1 MSFGIELQNS
11 FFSISQ
17 SIHANFND
25 LNHCNIGRPAVGY
38 QSMFMKKMISNE
50 PYYSTSLLQR
60 LQFLS
65 KPQIT
70 RRSDAEEKEGKEEK
84 EQMLK
89 DPTAVKLELQ
99 SK

>member
-1 MSFGIELQNS
+1 MSFGIELQNP

-25 LNHCNIGRPAVGY
+25 LNHCNIGRPAVTRVCSG
-38 QSMFMKKMISNE
+38 KKMISNE

-70 RRSDAEEKEGKEEK
+70 CRSDAEEKEGKEEK

-89 DPTAVKLELQ
+89 DPAAVQLELQ